1 MCKVDPHP
9 SFGQSCTVWSYLKDR
24 ASDARWL
31 ANPIRISQY
40 RRWRH
45 LRVTLWWRHQS
56 AFGGESKDSGL
67 LMTSP
72 PGTFWPG
79 QVRPG
84 EQAVMRKST
93 GSFEESNLR
102 PSGGLTQYR
111 PTKLTRRCLIYV
123 NFIADWY
130 CSPLR
135 FLNHVHFYTI
145 IHRNAK
151 VIWIEMLWR
160 ALTPF

>member
-56 AFGGESKDSGL
+56 AFGGELKNSGL

-111 PTKLTRRCLIYV
+111 PTKLTRRWEANWSSC
-123 NFIADWY
+123 NCWFQ
-130 CSPLR
+130 S
-135 FLNHVHFYTI
+135 NHMKCMSCRSCKQRHL
-145 IHRNAK
+145 AQSQG
-151 VIWIEMLWR
+151 E
-160 ALTPF
+160 